1 LTKADMFYRILPF
14 FARIFGVWA
23 FDLIAKGI
31 AAGYF
36 LFAPRRVMVSVRF
49 YRALFPQRTRAYHFW
64 CTWNQFQNFTS
75 VYLDRYR
82 FHEVGD
88 ISYTNEGWEHVE
100 NALDRKTGGIVLM
113 SHLGNWEIAAHL
125 MKQKREQLPLI
136 LFMGQRAKAHIE
148 RIQKEDLRRRG
159 IRIVA
164 VEKNWG
170 TSFDLLE
177 GLRFI
182 QDGGLV
188 SMTGD
193 QLWDSSQRAVSVS
206 MLGHEVRLPE
216 TPHVLAMLSG
226 APLIIFFSRRIG
238 KKRYHLKMSEPQY
251 IEKAPRRHRAEAVRT
266 SAQGYADLLEAH
278 LRRNPLEWYHFEQFL
293 GPRLK

>member
-14 FARIFGVWA
+14 LARMFGVWT
-23 FDLIAKGI
+23 FDLIAKGV

-36 LFAPRRVMVSVRF
+36 FFAPRRVMVSVRF
-49 YRALFPQRTRAYHFW
+49 YRALYPQRAGAYHFW
-64 CTWNQFQNFTS
+64 CTWKQFQNFTS

-88 ISYTNEGWEHVE
+88 IHFTSEGWEHVE
-100 NALDRKTGGIVLM
+100 NALDRKTGGIILM

-125 MKQKREQLPLI
+125 MKQKREQMPLI
-136 LFMGQRAKAHIE
+136 LYMGLRAKAHIE

-159 IRIVA
+159 IRIIA
-164 VEKNWG
+164 VEKNG
-170 TSFDLLE
+170 EASFDLLE

-182 QDGGLV
+182 QAGGLL

-193 QLWDSSQRAVSVS
+193 QLWNSSQRAVCVS

-216 TPHVLAMLSG
+216 TPHLLAMLSG
-226 APLIIFFSRRIG
+226 APLIVFFSRRTG
-238 KKRYHLKMSEPQY
+238 KKRYHLMMTGPLH
-251 IEKAPRRHRAEAVRT
+251 IEKAPRRLRAQAIRKSVQ
-266 SAQGYADLLEAH
+266 AYADLLETH
-278 LRRNPLEWYHFEQFL
+278 LRGNPLEWYHFEQFL
-293 GPRLK
+293 GSRLK

>member
-1 LTKADMFYRILPF
+1 MFYRILPF

-36 LFAPRRVMVSVRF
+36 FFAPRRVMVSVRF
-49 YRALFPQRTRAYHFW
+49 YRALFPQRTRAYHLW

-125 MKQKREQLPLI
+125 MKQKREQMPLI

-170 TSFDLLE
+170 ASFDLLE

-193 QLWDSSQRAVSVS
+193 QIWDPRQRAVSVS

-216 TPHVLAMLSG
+216 TPHLLAMLSG
-226 APLIIFFSRRIG
+226 APLIIFFSRRTG

-251 IEKAPRRHRAEAVRT
+251 IEKAPRQHRAEAIRT

-278 LRRNPLEWYHFEQFL
+278 LRGNPLEWYHFEQFL

>member
-1 LTKADMFYRILPF
+1 MFYRILPF
-14 FARIFGVWA
+14 LARTFGVWA

-36 LFAPRRVMVSVRF
+36 FFAPRRVMVSVRF
-49 YRALFPQRTRAYHFW
+49 YGALFPQRARGYHFW
-64 CTWNQFQNFTS
+64 CTWKQFQNFTS

-88 ISYTNEGWEHVE
+88 ISFTNEGWEHIE

-125 MKQKREQLPLI
+125 MKQKREQMPLI

-164 VEKNWG
+164 AEKKWG

-182 QDGGLV
+182 QAGGLV

-193 QLWDSSQRAVSVS
+193 KIWDPRQRAVSVS
-206 MLGHEVRLPE
+206 MLGHEARLPE
-216 TPHVLAMLSG
+216 TPHLLAMLSG
-226 APLIIFFSRRIG
+226 APLIVFFSSRTG
-238 KKRYHLKMSEPQY
+238 TKRYHLKMSEPRH
-251 IEKAPRRHRAEAVRT
+251 IEKASRRHRAEAIRK

-278 LRRNPLEWYHFEQFL
+278 LRCNPLEWYHFEQFL

>member
-1 LTKADMFYRILPF
+1 MFYRILPF
-14 FARIFGVWA
+14 LAQTFGVWA

-49 YRALFPQRTRAYHFW
+49 YRALFPQRTRAYHLW
-64 CTWNQFQNFTS
+64 CTWKQFQNFTS

-82 FHEVGD
+82 FHKFGD

-125 MKQKREQLPLI
+125 MKQKREQMPLI
-136 LFMGQRAKAHIE
+136 LFMGQRVKADIE

-159 IRIVA
+159 IHIVA
-164 VEKNWG
+164 AEKNWG

-182 QDGGLV
+182 QAGGLV

-193 QLWDSSQRAVSVS
+193 QIWDPRQRAVSVS

-216 TPHVLAMLSG
+216 TPHLLAMLSG
-226 APLIIFFSRRIG
+226 APLIVFFSRRTG

-251 IEKAPRRHRAEAVRT
+251 IEKAPRRHRTEAIRK

-278 LRRNPLEWYHFEQFL
+278 LRCNPFEWYHFEQFL

>member
-1 LTKADMFYRILPF
+1 MFYRILPF
-14 FARIFGVWA
+14 LARTFGVWA

-36 LFAPRRVMVSVRF
+36 FFAPRRVMVSVRF
-49 YRALFPQRTRAYHFW
+49 YRALFPQRARGYHFW
-64 CTWNQFQNFTS
+64 CTWKQFQNFTS

-88 ISYTNEGWEHVE
+88 ISFTNEGWEHIE

-125 MKQKREQLPLI
+125 MKQKREQMPLI
-136 LFMGQRAKAHIE
+136 LFMGQRDKAHIE
-148 RIQKEDLRRRG
+148 HIQKEDLRRRG

-164 VEKNWG
+164 AEKNWE

-182 QDGGLV
+182 QAGGLV

-193 QLWDSSQRAVSVS
+193 KIWDPRQRAVSVS

-216 TPHVLAMLSG
+216 TPHLLAMLSG
-226 APLIIFFSRRIG
+226 APLIVFFSSRTG
-238 KKRYHLKMSEPQY
+238 TKRYHLKMSEPRH
-251 IEKAPRRHRAEAVRT
+251 IEKASRRHRAEAIRK
-266 SAQGYADLLEAH
+266 SAQGYADLLEDH
-278 LRRNPLEWYHFEQFL
+278 LRCNPLEWYHFEQFL

>member
-1 LTKADMFYRILPF
+1 MFYRILPF
-14 FARIFGVWA
+14 IARIFGVWA

-49 YRALFPQRTRAYHFW
+49 YRALFPQRARAYPFW
-64 CTWNQFQNFTS
+64 CTWKQFQNFTS

-88 ISYTNEGWEHVE
+88 ISFTDEGWEHVE

-125 MKQKREQLPLI
+125 MKQKREQMPLI

-164 VEKNWG
+164 VEKNWE

-182 QDGGLV
+182 QAGGLV

-193 QLWDSSQRAVSVS
+193 QIWDSRQRVVSVS
-206 MLGHEVRLPE
+206 MLGHEVHLPE

-226 APLIIFFSRRIG
+226 APLIVFLSHRTG
-238 KKRYHLKMSEPQY
+238 NKRYHLKMSEPLY
-251 IEKAPRRHRAEAVRT
+251 VEKAPRQLRTEAIRK
-266 SAQGYADLLEAH
+266 SAQGYADLLETH
-278 LRRNPLEWYHFEQFL
+278 LRGNPFEWYHFKQFL

>member
-1 LTKADMFYRILPF
+1 MFYRILPF
-14 FARIFGVWA
+14 FARIFGVWT

-49 YRALFPQRTRAYHFW
+49 YRALFPQRARAYPFW
-64 CTWNQFQNFTS
+64 CTWKQFQNFTS

-88 ISYTNEGWEHVE
+88 ISFTDEGWEHVE

-125 MKQKREQLPLI
+125 MKQKREQMPLI

-164 VEKNWG
+164 VEKNWE

-182 QDGGLV
+182 QAGGLV

-193 QLWDSSQRAVSVS
+193 QIWDSRQRVVSVS
-206 MLGHEVRLPE
+206 MLGHEVHLPE

-226 APLIIFFSRRIG
+226 APLIVFLSHRTG
-238 KKRYHLKMSEPQY
+238 NKRYHLKMSEPLY
-251 IEKAPRRHRAEAVRT
+251 VEKAPRRLRTEAIRK
-266 SAQGYADLLEAH
+266 SAQGYADLLETH
-278 LRRNPLEWYHFEQFL
+278 LRGNPFEWYHFKQFL
-293 GPRLK
+293 GPGLK

>member
-1 LTKADMFYRILPF
+1 
-14 FARIFGVWA
+14 
-23 FDLIAKGI
+23 
-31 AAGYF
+31 
-36 LFAPRRVMVSVRF
+36 VRF
-49 YRALFPQRTRAYHFW
+49 YRALFPHRARAYHFW
-64 CTWNQFQNFTS
+64 CTWKQFQNFTS

-88 ISYTNEGWEHVE
+88 ISFTSDGWEHLE
-100 NALDRKTGGIVLM
+100 NALDRKTGGIILM

-125 MKQKREQLPLI
+125 MKQKREQMPLI
-136 LFMGQRAKAHIE
+136 LFMGLRAKAHIE

-159 IRIVA
+159 IRIIA

-182 QDGGLV
+182 QAGGLA

-193 QLWDSSQRAVSVS
+193 QIWNSKQRVVSVA
-206 MLGHEVRLPE
+206 MLGHEVHLPE

-226 APLIIFFSRRIG
+226 APLIVFFSRRTG
-238 KKRYHLKMSEPQY
+238 KKSYHLTLSEPLH
-251 IEKAPRRHRAEAVRT
+251 IEKAPRHLRAEAIRK
-266 SAQGYADLLEAH
+266 SAQGYADLLEFH
-278 LRRNPLEWYHFEQFL
+278 LRGNPLEWYHFEQFL
-293 GPRLK
+293 GPRLQ

>member
-1 LTKADMFYRILPF
+1 MFYRILPF
-14 FARIFGVWA
+14 IARTFGVWA

-36 LFAPRRVMVSVRF
+36 FFAPRRVMVSVRF
-49 YRALFPQRTRAYHFW
+49 YRALFPQRARGYHFW
-64 CTWNQFQNFTS
+64 CTWKQFQNFTS

-88 ISYTNEGWEHVE
+88 ISFTNEGWEHIE

-125 MKQKREQLPLI
+125 MKQKREQMPLI
-136 LFMGQRAKAHIE
+136 LFMGQRDKAHIE
-148 RIQKEDLRRRG
+148 HIQKEDLRRRG

-164 VEKNWG
+164 AEKNWE

-182 QDGGLV
+182 QAGGLV

-193 QLWDSSQRAVSVS
+193 KIWDPRQRAVSVS

-216 TPHVLAMLSG
+216 TPHLLAMLSG
-226 APLIIFFSRRIG
+226 APLIVFFSSRTG
-238 KKRYHLKMSEPQY
+238 TKRYHLKMSEPRH
-251 IEKAPRRHRAEAVRT
+251 IEKASRRHRAEAIRK

-278 LRRNPLEWYHFEQFL
+278 LRCNPLEWYHFEQFL

>member
-1 LTKADMFYRILPF
+1 MFYRILPF

-23 FDLIAKGI
+23 FDFIAKGI

-36 LFAPRRVMVSVRF
+36 FFAPRRVMVSVRF
-49 YRALFPQRTRAYHFW
+49 YRALFPQRTRAYHLW

-125 MKQKREQLPLI
+125 MKQKREQMPLI

-193 QLWDSSQRAVSVS
+193 QVWDPRQRAVSVS

-216 TPHVLAMLSG
+216 TPHLLAMLSG
-226 APLIIFFSRRIG
+226 APLIIFFSRRTG
-238 KKRYHLKMSEPQY
+238 KKRYHLKMFEPQY
-251 IEKAPRRHRAEAVRT
+251 IEKAPRQHRAEAIRK

-278 LRRNPLEWYHFEQFL
+278 LRGNPLEWYHFEQFL

>member
-1 LTKADMFYRILPF
+1 MFYRILPF
-14 FARIFGVWA
+14 LARTFGVWA

-36 LFAPRRVMVSVRF
+36 FFAPRRVMVSVRF
-49 YRALFPQRTRAYHFW
+49 YRALFPHRARAYHFW
-64 CTWNQFQNFTS
+64 CTWKQFQNFTS

-88 ISYTNEGWEHVE
+88 ISFTNEGWEHIE

-125 MKQKREQLPLI
+125 MKQKREQMPLI
-136 LFMGQRAKAHIE
+136 LFMGQRVKADIE

-164 VEKNWG
+164 AEKNWE

-182 QDGGLV
+182 QAGGLV

-193 QLWDSSQRAVSVS
+193 KIWDPRQRAVSVS
-206 MLGHEVRLPE
+206 MLGHEVHLPE
-216 TPHVLAMLSG
+216 TPHLLAMLSG
-226 APLIIFFSRRIG
+226 APLIVFFSSRTG
-238 KKRYHLKMSEPQY
+238 TKRYHLKMSEPRH
-251 IEKAPRRHRAEAVRT
+251 IEKASRRHRAEAIRK

-278 LRRNPLEWYHFEQFL
+278 IRGNPLEWYHFEQFL

>member
-1 LTKADMFYRILPF
+1 MFYRILPF
-14 FARIFGVWA
+14 FARMLGVWT

-36 LFAPRRVMVSVRF
+36 FFAPRRVMVSVRF
-49 YRALFPQRTRAYHFW
+49 YRALFPHRARAYHFC
-64 CTWNQFQNFTS
+64 CTWKQFQNFTS

-88 ISYTNEGWEHVE
+88 ISYTNEGWEHIE
-100 NALDRKTGGIVLM
+100 NALDRKTGGIILM
-113 SHLGNWEIAAHL
+113 SHLGNWEIAAYL
-125 MKQKREQLPLI
+125 MKQKSEQTPLI

-148 RIQKEDLRRRG
+148 SLQKEDLRRSG

-164 VEKNWG
+164 AEKNWG

-182 QDGGLV
+182 QAGGLV

-193 QLWDSSQRAVSVS
+193 QIWDSSQRAVSVS

-216 TPHVLAMLSG
+216 TPHLLAMLSG
-226 APLIIFFSRRIG
+226 APLIVFFSRRTG

-251 IEKAPRRHRAEAVRT
+251 IEKAPRRHRTEAIRK

-278 LRRNPLEWYHFEQFL
+278 LRCNPFEWYHFEQFL

>member
-1 LTKADMFYRILPF
+1 MFYRILLF
-14 FARIFGVWA
+14 LARMFGAWA

-36 LFAPRRVMVSVRF
+36 FFAPRRVMISVRF
-49 YRALFPQRTRAYHFW
+49 YRALFPHRARAYHFW
-64 CTWNQFQNFTS
+64 CTWKQFQNFTS

-88 ISYTNEGWEHVE
+88 ISFTNEGWEHIE
-100 NALDRKTGGIVLM
+100 NALDRKTGGIILM

-125 MKQKREQLPLI
+125 IKQKREKTPLV

-148 RIQKEDLRRRG
+148 SLQKEDLRRRG

-164 VEKNWG
+164 AEKNWG

-182 QDGGLV
+182 QAGGLV

-193 QLWDSSQRAVSVS
+193 QIWDSSRRAVSVS
-206 MLGHEVRLPE
+206 MLGHEVHLPE
-216 TPHVLAMLSG
+216 TPHLLAMLSG
-226 APLIIFFSRRIG
+226 APLIVFFSRRTG
-238 KKRYHLKMSEPQY
+238 KKRYHLKMSEPRY
-251 IEKAPRRHRAEAVRT
+251 IEKASRQHRAEAIRK

-278 LRRNPLEWYHFEQFL
+278 LRGNPLEWYHFKPFL

>member
-1 LTKADMFYRILPF
+1 MFYRILPF

-36 LFAPRRVMVSVRF
+36 FFAPRRVMVSVRF

-125 MKQKREQLPLI
+125 MKQKREQMPLI

-193 QLWDSSQRAVSVS
+193 QSGIHASAPFQSPCWATRCACRKRRTCWPCCPGRRSLSFSHVVSARSV
-206 MLGHEVRLPE
+206 
-216 TPHVLAMLSG
+216 T
-226 APLIIFFSRRIG
+226 
-238 KKRYHLKMSEPQY
+238 
-251 IEKAPRRHRAEAVRT
+251 T
-266 SAQGYADLLEAH
+266 
-278 LRRNPLEWYHFEQFL
+278 
-293 GPRLK
+293 